1 MEGVGEAS
9 RCVPVPRWRLRDGA
23 VPAALRIIWGYIMS
37 ALRLVVRVCKL
48 VLFMLSA
55 SVSMHAGAAAKFD
68 PMDPLG
74 TARKGHVSK
83 RQAIAIDVAPGDWGN
98 ADVRDIKRVLDS
110 VAGELM
116 AYVEAP
122 GDGLSIRVIPRS
134 GSPKVLYERGAEGQY
149 VIQLTARDGQWFQY
163 VFQFAHELCH
173 VFSNFDRK
181 ETVGGEKVDES
192 NQWFEESLC
201 ETASL
206 FTLRRLAVVWE
217 ANPPTRNWSG
227 YGNTFSAYA
236 IRLMSESHRHL
247 PAGQSFLAWYA
258 ENKSSLSGNPYL
270 REKNE
275 LVAAKLL
282 PLLEA
287 HPELWKSI
295 PYLNPTKSSAGKPF
309 VQYVADWQAASPDKT
324 LPDQVLQLFGLS
336 YGGRV
341 AMAGGG
347 SPEKKLAAITPRR
360 SMNGPAGD

>member
-1 MEGVGEAS
+1 
-9 RCVPVPRWRLRDGA
+9 
-23 VPAALRIIWGYIMS
+23 MS

-48 VLFMLSA
+48 VFFMLSA

-68 PMDPLG
+68 AMDPLG

-83 RQAIAIDVAPGDWGN
+83 RQAIAIDVVPGDWGN

-110 VAGELM
+110 VAGELLT
-116 AYVEAP
+116 YVEP
-122 GDGLSIRVIPRS
+122 PSKDISIRVIPRS

-149 VIQLTARDGQWFQY
+149 IIQLTARDGRWFQY

-173 VFSNFDRK
+173 VLSNFDHK
-181 ETVGGEKVDES
+181 ETIGDEKVDES

-227 YGNTFSAYA
+227 YGNMFSAYA
-236 IRLMSESHRHL
+236 THLMSESHRHL
-247 PAGQSFLAWYA
+247 PAGQSFLDWYA
-258 ENKSSLSGNPYL
+258 QNKSSLSGSPYL

-282 PLLEA
+282 PLFEA
-287 HPELWKSI
+287 HPELWQSI
-295 PYLNPTKSSAGKPF
+295 PYLNPAKSSAGKPF
-309 VQYVADWQAASPDKT
+309 AQYVADWQAASPDKT
-324 LPDQVLQLFGLS
+324 LPDQVLQLFGLP

-341 AMAGGG
+341 AVAGGG
-347 SPEKKLAAITPRR
+347 SPEKLAATATPK